1 MRVTAIVTLAVVA
14 LGVLA
19 GYIWVKYPPYREV
32 VLERG
37 DLSLVVSAI
46 GKVEPVKEVDLAPK
60 TLGRIKDILVN
71 EGDYVEEGQL
81 IAYMENDE
89 IKAQVEQAKAN
100 LLRAQAEL
108 VEAKQNWYRLSAI
121 SEKEII
127 SWSQLDNAKMKKDV
141 AISNERKARAD
152 LMYAQALLENTF
164 IKAPFSGKIIRK
176 YLNPGETIT
185 LEKLL
190 PIVTLADVSKLIVKA
205 EVVESDIRKVKLG
218 QRAIITADAYPGE
231 EFPGKVTDISTSIG
245 KKKILSDDPSEMVD
259 TDVLETKIELEGKQK
274 LNLGLQVEA
283 TIIVDSR
290 KDVLVLPLEAID
302 KSTGVVKVKKEG
314 GFEERKVVTGLSDG
328 FKVEIVDGLK
338 EGEVVLIPNRRTI

>member
-1 MRVTAIVTLAVVA
+1 MRIAVFITLVVVA

-32 VLERG
+32 VVGRG
-37 DLSLVVSAI
+37 DIRLVVSAI
-46 GKVEPVKEVDLAPK
+46 GKVEPLNEVDLAPK

-71 EGDYVEEGQL
+71 EGDYVEAGQL

-89 IKAQVEQAKAN
+89 IKAQVEQARAN

-108 VEAKQNWYRLSAI
+108 VEARQNWYRLSAI

-127 SWSQLDNAKMKKDV
+127 SWSQLDNAKMKRDV
-141 AISNERKARAD
+141 AFSNERKARAD
-152 LMYAQALLENTF
+152 LMYAQALLDNTF

-176 YLNPGETIT
+176 YLSPGETIT

-190 PIVTLADVSKLIVKA
+190 PIVTLADVSKLIVRA

-231 EFPGKVTDISTSIG
+231 EFLGKVTEISTSIG

-259 TDVLETKIELEGKQK
+259 TDVLETKIELEGTQK

-302 KSTGVVKVKKEG
+302 NGTGMVKVKKAG

-328 FKVEIVDGLK
+328 FNVEVVDGLS
-338 EGEVVLIPNRRTI
+338 EGEVVLIPSRRSL